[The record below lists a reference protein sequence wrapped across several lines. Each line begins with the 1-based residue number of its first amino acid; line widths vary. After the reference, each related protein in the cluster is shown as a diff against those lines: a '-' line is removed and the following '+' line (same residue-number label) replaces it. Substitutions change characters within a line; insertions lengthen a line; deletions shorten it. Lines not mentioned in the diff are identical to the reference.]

1 MIQFKDHPELNIGP
15 QDLGAPVS
23 VTFDYHSDLH
33 VFCLS
38 AMHTGEFDFKDGTFD
53 CPTDED
59 ARKLKKQHEFTDE
72 CLKLGDIAVVVNAG
86 EFMLR
91 VKRAID
97 KRGYKFAAS
106 LVEYYDPTTFHGK
119 FRFDQIPFRKRTEFS
134 DQKEYRIVV
143 DTNTKGQDA
152 LEIEIGDIG
161 DISAK
166 MVAANLNNEFRV
178 GPVQPAPYS

>member
-1 MIQFKDHPELNIGP
+1 
-15 QDLGAPVS
+15 
-23 VTFDYHSDLH
+23 
-33 VFCLS
+33 
-38 AMHTGEFDFKDGTFD
+38 MHTGEFDFKDGTFD